1 MTIARV
7 APYLVFVPL
16 LAAFGSSVA
25 ADPQAAPAQTAGLAR
40 IELPAALSFPE
51 GIAYD
56 AASGSLYTGSA
67 SDGTIVRVNASSGAS
82 NVVKAAGG
90 LVPASTTPVFPTVV
104 GMKIDDRQQLWI
116 AGGRTGK
123 AWIINVADGRVV
135 TEATVPTAGTSLI
148 NDVALVG
155 GAGYFTDTSV
165 PTLWKLTAGGAFE
178 PWLDLTGSA
187 IPYGQQGAKL
197 NGITATPDG
206 RRLIVVHMGL
216 GRLFTIDLASKAI
229 APIDTAGA
237 DLTGADGLVLNGN
250 LLYVVRQTAV
260 EIATVRLSADLA
272 SGTVVA
278 RFKDPALAWP
288 ATAVKVGEE
297 LIVVNTQFNTR
308 QNNTTTRPFTLLRV
322 PLARLAGG

>member
-1 MTIARV
+1 MTIVRL
-7 APYLVFVPL
+7 APYLFFVPL
-16 LAAFGSSVA
+16 LAAFGGSA
-25 ADPQAAPAQTAGLAR
+25 PADPQAAPTQPGGLAR
-40 IELPAALSFPE
+40 IELPATVSFPE
-51 GIAYD
+51 GVAYD

-67 SDGTIVRVNASSGAS
+67 SDGTIVRVNASTGAA
-82 NVVKAAGG
+82 NVVAAAGR
-90 LVPASTTPVFPTVV
+90 LVPAGTTIFPTVV
-104 GMKIDDRQQLWI
+104 GMETDDRQQLWI

-123 AWIINVADGRVV
+123 AWIVSVTDGRVIR
-135 TEATVPTAGTSLI
+135 EATVPSVGTSLI

-155 GAGYFTDTSV
+155 GAGYFTDTTV
-165 PTLWKLTAGGAFE
+165 PTLWRLSADGVME
-178 PWLDLTGSA
+178 PWLDLRGTP
-187 IPYGQQGAKL
+187 IPYEQGAKL
-197 NGITATPDG
+197 NGITVTPDG
-206 RRLIVVHMGL
+206 KRLIVIHMGL

-229 APIDTAGA
+229 AAIDTAGA
-237 DLTGADGLVLNGN
+237 DLTGADGLVLNGD

-322 PLARLAGG
+322 PLSRLAGG